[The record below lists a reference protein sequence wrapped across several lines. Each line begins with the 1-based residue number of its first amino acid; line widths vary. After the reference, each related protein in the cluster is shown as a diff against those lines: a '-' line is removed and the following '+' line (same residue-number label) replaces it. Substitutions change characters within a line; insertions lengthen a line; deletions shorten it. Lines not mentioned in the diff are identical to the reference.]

1 MVDDTKLLRRYA
13 KDRSE
18 AAFAEL
24 VERHLNL
31 VYSVALRQVGGDAHL
46 ARDVV
51 QVVFSALARKAN
63 ELADRPVLGGW
74 LYRSAQFAA
83 VDVVRS
89 ERRRRA
95 REQFAQAMNEPTD
108 STDTGAD
115 WEKLRPTLDEAIGEL
130 NDADRDAVVL
140 RFFEAKPF
148 AEIGARLHL
157 TENAAR
163 MRVERA
169 LEKLHG
175 LLARRGVTS
184 TTAALGI
191 ALGNQVGAA
200 APAGLAAT
208 VSGAAVAGA
217 AAGSGGLAA
226 FGMFLTMS
234 KIKVGIVAAIVGAIV
249 ATGVVEGRANRTL
262 SAELNQLRAASIA
275 PVRLQKEKQ
284 ELNRTLGTLSSNR
297 PETEELAR
305 LKTRI
310 AQIKA
315 RPAGVSDAGM
325 KPSAEWKNSGWAT
338 PEAALETVMWAGH
351 TGNTEEL
358 VANAGFIG
366 EAKAP
371 AEAAFAQLPE
381 VVRAKYGTA
390 DRLLGMAAFGSRGAA
405 DDARA
410 RAAYGGTVVA
420 FQVLDTAPAFRGGVG
435 VSVRW
440 WERMATGE
448 EQEKKQPFSRD
459 GDRYSLGAATFS
471 SSMWN
476 WVVSQ
481 VDPATG
487 ELLPRKLPP
496 AVKTKS

>member
-1 MVDDTKLLRRYA
+1 MVDDTELLRRYA

-18 AAFAEL
+18 DAFTEL
-24 VERHLNL
+24 VQRHLNL

-51 QVVFSALARKAN
+51 QVVFTALARKAAT
-63 ELADRPVLGGW
+63 LVDRSVLGGW

-83 VDVVRS
+83 IDVVRS

-95 REQFAQAMNEPTD
+95 REEQAHAMHEPTD
-108 STDTGAD
+108 HLSESAD

-130 NDADRDAVVL
+130 NEADRDAVVL
-140 RFFEAKPF
+140 RFFEARPF
-148 AEIGARLHL
+148 SEIGTRLHL

-191 ALGNQVGAA
+191 ALGSQVGAT

-208 VSGAAVAGA
+208 VSSAAVAGTMGSA
-217 AAGSGGLAA
+217 ALWGA
-226 FGMFLTMS
+226 FFTMS
-234 KIKVGIVAAIVGAIV
+234 KIKLGIMAAIVGAIV
-249 ATGVVEGRANRTL
+249 VTGVVEGRANRTL
-262 SAELNQLRAASIA
+262 SAELNRLRTASIA
-275 PVRLQKEKQ
+275 PARLQKEKQ
-284 ELNRTLGTLSSNR
+284 ELTSTLGKLSNNQ
-297 PETEELAR
+297 PETEELVW
-305 LKTRI
+305 LKTRL

-325 KPSAEWKNSGWAT
+325 KPSSEWKNSGWAT
-338 PEAALETVMWAGH
+338 PEAALETVMWAAA
-351 TGNTEEL
+351 TENTEEL
-358 VANAGFIG
+358 VVNAGFVG

-371 AEAAFAQLPE
+371 AEAAFAKLPE
-381 VVRAKYGTA
+381 VVRVKYGNPS
-390 DRLLGMAAFGSRGAA
+390 RLLGLVCFGSRGAV
-405 DDARA
+405 DDAKA

-420 FQVLDTAPAFRGGVG
+420 FQVIDTAPAFRGGAG
-435 VSVRW
+435 MSVRW
-440 WERMATGE
+440 WERLTTGE
-448 EQEKKQPFSRD
+448 EREKKQPFSRD

-471 SSMWN
+471 PSMWE

-487 ELLPRKLPP
+487 ELLPRKLPVNP
-496 AVKTKS
+496 KTKP

>member
-1 MVDDTKLLRRYA
+1 MADDNELLRRYVR
-13 KDRSE
+13 DRSDV
-18 AAFAEL
+18 AFAEL
-24 VERHLNL
+24 VQRHLNL

-51 QVVFSALARKAN
+51 QTVFTALARKAAT
-63 ELADRPVLGGW
+63 LVDRPVLGGW

-83 VDVVRS
+83 IDVVRS

-95 REQFAQAMNEPTD
+95 REELAHAMNEPADNVSEET
-108 STDTGAD
+108 D
-115 WEKLRPTLDEAIGEL
+115 WEKLRPALDEAIGEL

-148 AEIGARLHL
+148 GEIGVRLQV

-191 ALGNQVGAA
+191 ALGSQVGMA
-200 APAGLAAT
+200 APAGLASA
-208 VSGAAVAGA
+208 VSGAAIAGT
-217 AAGSGGLAA
+217 AGSAA
-226 FGMFLTMS
+226 LWGAFLTMS
-234 KIKVGIVAAIVGAIV
+234 KIKVGILAAIIGAIAV
-249 ATGVVEGRANRTL
+249 TGVVEVRANRAL
-262 SAELNQLRAASIA
+262 SAELNRLRTESVPPA
-275 PVRLQKEKQ
+275 RLQKEKQ
-284 ELNRTLGTLSSNR
+284 ELTSTLGTLSSHR
-297 PETEELAR
+297 PEAEELAR

-325 KPSAEWKNSGWAT
+325 KPVSEWKNSGWAT
-338 PEAALETVMWAGH
+338 PEAALETVMWAAA
-351 TGNTEEL
+351 TENTEEL

-371 AEAAFAQLPE
+371 AEAAFAKLPE
-381 VVRAKYGTA
+381 VVRLKYG
-390 DRLLGMAAFGSRGAA
+390 DPSRLLGMVCFGSRGAT
-405 DDARA
+405 DDAKA

-420 FQVLDTAPAFRGGVG
+420 FQVIDTAPAFRGGVG
-435 VSVRW
+435 TSVRW
-440 WERMATGE
+440 WERLATGE
-448 EQEKKQPFSRD
+448 EREKKQPFPRD
-459 GDRYSLGAATFS
+459 GDRFSLGASTFS
-471 SSMWN
+471 PSMWE

-487 ELLPRKLPP
+487 ELLPRKLPAAP
-496 AVKTKS
+496 KTKP